1 MTILDIILLF
11 ILAGFVFYG
20 LFFGLI
26 KTIGSLVGVI
36 LGAWG
41 ASQLYLML
49 FGVIQDLFFGLDNL
63 GKIICFIILFLIID
77 KLVTLGFSLLN
88 KSFKIFSIIPFS
100 KTVNR
105 LGGAVFGFVEGGLIL
120 GLLLYILSKYTF
132 VETFFGDI
140 LAESQLAPFLLN
152 FIKIILPLFP
162 QVLKELKS
170 VI

>member
-105 LGGAVFGFVEGGLIL
+105 LGGAAFGFVEGGLIL